1 VTIAIRPLRVRD
13 GENDKADFSRSRSDL
28 FFVRGVDGFSRERP
42 KVPDGQINTLTGN
55 FRACSHFVLDRAN
68 MHGTDRAPMAYAQ
81 TSWLCF
87 RKGIG
92 GKSTWLAVAL
102 AVLLA
107 TPSLSQDAGVSGIP
121 PGPGNV
127 NGLNGSIRDPSG
139 IGNASRM
146 PSLPQPSIR
155 PVTPS
160 TATSTRPMVR
170 QGVTRVRV
178 ARGQRTRYMSARGRH
193 RAERAAVR
201 ENDRL
206 LKHGVTSICRGC

>member
-1 VTIAIRPLRVRD
+1 
-13 GENDKADFSRSRSDL
+13 
-28 FFVRGVDGFSRERP
+28 
-42 KVPDGQINTLTGN
+42 
-55 FRACSHFVLDRAN
+55 
-68 MHGTDRAPMAYAQ
+68 MAHAQ

-92 GKSTWLAVAL
+92 GKSSWLAAAL

-107 TPSLSQDAGVSGIP
+107 TPSFSQDAGVSGIP

-160 TATSTRPMVR
+160 TATSTRPVVR
-170 QGVTRVRV
+170 QGVTRVGV
-178 ARGQRTRYMSARGRH
+178 ARGQRTRFMSARERH
-193 RAERAAVR
+193 RAERAAVK